1 VLQHSL
7 SMFAFSLIFVFDALV
22 DFPRVTRDRKL
33 RLVFVGTGSG
43 CKTEIGETKKKK
55 KKRKTGEVLRLF
67 YFSTKRT
74 SFCESCFT
82 ACGLTE
88 DGGARCTEH
97 DSSSMTEHSGD
108 LETAW
113 AFDIHEE

>member
-55 KKRKTGEVLRLF
+55 RKTGEVLLA
-67 YFSTKRT
+67 YSTFLRN
-74 SFCESCFT
+74 
-82 ACGLTE
+82 
-88 DGGARCTEH
+88 EH
-97 DSSSMTEHSGD
+97 PSVSRALPPVG
-108 LETAW
+108 
-113 AFDIHEE
+113 